1 MIRLLIRHQ
10 SAVKI
15 TRVSTTY
22 LNYQAKTMATDA
34 RPKVFVTR
42 RVPVRGI
49 DLLKDKFVVSQWDR
63 EDRIPREELLRGAK
77 GVDALFCLLT
87 DKIDK
92 DVLDAAGPQLKTIS
106 TMSVGYEHI
115 DLTECKKRN
124 IPVGFTPDVLTNA
137 TAELTMSLLL
147 ATSRRL
153 KEGMIAVEDGS
164 WGTWNPIWMLGHG
177 LDGATVGIVGLGRIG
192 LAVAKC
198 LLPFGV
204 SRIIYSGNSQ
214 SKNEQEV
221 NAEFV
226 TFNNLLEHSD
236 FILGCCSLTANNI
249 GLFNAEAFNKMKTSA
264 IFVNTSRG
272 GLVNQDDL
280 YNALKS
286 GKIAGAG
293 LDVTTPEPLPTDSP
307 LLTLNNCLVLP
318 HIGSATEKARSAMSE
333 LTARNIIAVFEN
345 KEMPSRLNIQ

>member
-1 MIRLLIRHQ
+1 M
-10 SAVKI
+10 
-15 TRVSTTY
+15 T
-22 LNYQAKTMATDA
+22 
-34 RPKVFVTR
+34 
-42 RVPVRGI
+42 
-49 DLLKDKFVVSQWDR
+49 
-63 EDRIPREELLRGAK
+63 
-77 GVDALFCLLT
+77 
-87 DKIDK
+87 
-92 DVLDAAGPQLKTIS
+92 
-106 TMSVGYEHI
+106 
-115 DLTECKKRN
+115 
-124 IPVGFTPDVLTNA
+124 
-137 TAELTMSLLL
+137 
-147 ATSRRL
+147 
-153 KEGMIAVEDGS
+153 AVEDGS

-204 SRIIYSGNSQ
+204 SRIVYSGNSQ

-226 TFNNLLEHSD
+226 SFDYLLEHSD
-236 FILGCCSLTANNI
+236 FILGCCSLTANNM

-293 LDVTTPEPLPTDSP
+293 LDVTNPEPLPTDSP
-307 LLTLNNCLVLP
+307 LLTLSNCLVLP

-333 LTARNIIAVFEN
+333 LTARNIIAVFDN
-345 KEMPSRLNIQ
+345 KEMPSRLNI